1 MKRTKAELLSFKV
14 RQAVGSMAIE
24 DIQISRQSQAMMLRV
39 ASGRIAAQSVK
50 DGLIEKYRQSSSAT

>member
-14 RQAVGSMAIE
+14 QQAVGSMAIE
-24 DIQISRQSQAMMLRV
+24 DIQISRQSQAMVLRV

-50 DGLIEKYRQSSSAT
+50 DELIEKYRQSPSAT